1 MPAPEIHIRNFKAI
15 VMMLI
20 LAFSLSPCSLKRDLL
35 DIFDIQY
42 VSALNKVKTT
52 NPVQSYTCDSET
64 QGSSYRTTTSKSSL
78 KSKDNKFFTALNST
92 PYPQKGSPVSQN
104 NYSGHST
111 GNNPPK
117 YILFKRLKLHLA

>member
-1 MPAPEIHIRNFKAI
+1 MPAPEIHIRHFKAI
-15 VMMLI
+15 ILMLV

-52 NPVQSYTCDSET
+52 TSVQTYTCDSVTE
-64 QGSSYRTTTSKSSL
+64 SSSNTSSVSKSILKFKDKRLFTSL
-78 KSKDNKFFTALNST
+78 NAGA
-92 PYPQKGSPVSQN
+92 YPRETNIISQN

-111 GNNPPK
+111 ENSPPK
-117 YILFKRLKLHLA
+117 YILFKRLKLHLV

>member
-1 MPAPEIHIRNFKAI
+1 MPSPEIHIRHFKAI
-15 VMMLI
+15 ILMLV

-52 NPVQSYTCDSET
+52 NSVQSYSCDSET
-64 QGSSYRTTTSKSSL
+64 QSTSHCISTSKNSL
-78 KSKDNKFFTALNST
+78 KSKENIFFTALNRT
-92 PYPQKGSPVSQN
+92 PYPQNGSRVSQN

-111 GNNPPK
+111 GNSPPK
-117 YILFKRLKLHLA
+117 YILFKRLKLHLS